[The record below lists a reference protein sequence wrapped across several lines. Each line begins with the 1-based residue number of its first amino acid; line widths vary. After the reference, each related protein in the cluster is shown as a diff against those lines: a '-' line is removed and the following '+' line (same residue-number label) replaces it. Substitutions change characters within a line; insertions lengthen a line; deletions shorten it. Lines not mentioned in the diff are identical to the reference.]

1 MKIKLT
7 GWKAV
12 IVVVA
17 VIGFVIFKLN
27 VQTKAL
33 QTEGVEEVKRRLLLE
48 SARAALPDMR
58 KALENPAENT
68 GYLEKMAKDLQLEN
82 FEIVSVTR
90 HGVGERIV
98 ARVEVRYKGE
108 SVSEGMGVRY
118 FRMKYSTVTGWRVV
132 HETTKL
138 NYYLAA
144 FGR

>member
-12 IVVVA
+12 IVIVA

-33 QTEGVEEVKRRLLLE
+33 QTEGVEEVKRWLLLE

-118 FRMKYSTVTGWRVV
+118 FRMKYSTVTGWRVI